1 MGVVEIA
8 PEQVL
13 DFVAPIL
20 GFESYRRFVI
30 LPDPDASPFH
40 WLQSV
45 EEKGVAFPVVSAV
58 EIDVDY
64 RSDAESLA
72 QFGASGWDKVNPW
85 IILIIPRDGSEMR
98 VNLRAPVVVNPG
110 TRLGGQIVLRDEYPV
125 SHVLSCTTQ
134 RTET

>member
-1 MGVVEIA
+1 M
-8 PEQVL
+8 
-13 DFVAPIL
+13 
-20 GFESYRRFVI
+20 
-30 LPDPDASPFH
+30 
-40 WLQSV
+40 QSV

-72 QFGASGWDKVNPW
+72 QFGASGWDKVKPW
-85 IILIIPRDGSEMR
+85 IILIIPRDGREMR
-98 VNLRAPVVVNPG
+98 VNLRAPVVVNPD